1 MIYVALTLLWALFFV
16 ALYALELNERLHDQH
31 ALILSLRR
39 RTVTARRQCRS
50 ALIRYDTLRNSSG
63 ELAAWNLSVEA
74 RNAYLE
80 GRRYVILTRWWKRPL
95 ATRLRAGGAL
105 RWRVRVN
112 GKP

>member
-1 MIYVALTLLWALFFV
+1 MIYVALILLWLLFFG
-16 ALYALELNERLHDQH
+16 ACYALELNDRLHEQH

-50 ALIRYDTLRNSSG
+50 AQINYDKLRNSCG
-63 ELAAWNLSVEA
+63 ELAEWNLSVEA

-80 GRRYVILTRWWKRPL
+80 GRRYVILTHWWKRPL

-105 RWRVRVN
+105 QWRVRIN